1 MSRPAKL
8 TLAASVLVSGLTV
21 WGVHYM
27 QEREREVMYRG
38 VERDEARQ
46 EEKRRKRQLDLEINQ
61 QKEKEYQK
69 LQPTAVSMEQLGVGP
84 HRKPRTFA
92 SLYDVVARI
101 MCTPT
106 TDEAQEVDPT
116 RPRYVSFDELLNTT
130 HTIESPQS
138 TDDHDVEQTEQ
149 TERQTRCKR
158 PRGGWMDGL
167 RALRTYE
174 HECVCSGQ
182 YCFCYVLKPNFT
194 KHVKPVPRPLK
205 LCPRFARTP
214 LPDWPTASVEES
226 SAASSSS
233 SGRLKLSH
241 LQPFLRDLALLY
253 DDDEDEDEDEDED
266 K

>member
-1 MSRPAKL
+1 
-8 TLAASVLVSGLTV
+8 
-21 WGVHYM
+21 
-27 QEREREVMYRG
+27 
-38 VERDEARQ
+38 
-46 EEKRRKRQLDLEINQ
+46 
-61 QKEKEYQK
+61 
-69 LQPTAVSMEQLGVGP
+69 MEQLGVGP

-106 TDEAQEVDPT
+106 TDEAEEVDPT

-130 HTIESPQS
+130 HTIESPHNV
-138 TDDHDVEQTEQ
+138 DDQEAELTGQM
-149 TERQTRCKR
+149 ERQRRSKR

-167 RALRTYE
+167 RALRTYK

-182 YCFCYVLKPNFT
+182 YCFCYVLKPSFT
-194 KHVKPVPRPLK
+194 KRVKPVARPVK

-214 LPDWPTASVEES
+214 LPDWPASSAEES
-226 SAASSSS
+226 SAKSSSS
-233 SGRLKLSH
+233 SGRLNLSH

-253 DDDEDEDEDEDED
+253 DDEDEDEDEDED

>member
-1 MSRPAKL
+1 MYADARMGGVGSTSRTGWSAVN
-8 TLAASVLVSGLTV
+8 AAGDTA
-21 WGVHYM
+21 GVGHTS
-27 QEREREVMYRG
+27 QASLRAILDSAVR
-38 VERDEARQ
+38 RQ
-46 EEKRRKRQLDLEINQ
+46 D
-61 QKEKEYQK
+61 
-69 LQPTAVSMEQLGVGP
+69 AVSMEQLGVGP

-106 TDEAQEVDPT
+106 TDEAEEVDPT

-149 TERQTRCKR
+149 TEQTERQTRCKR

-167 RALRTYE
+167 KALRTYG

-233 SGRLKLSH
+233 IGRLKLSH

-253 DDDEDEDEDEDED
+253 DDEEDEDEDEDED